1 MEALQAAYN
10 RMVRAVRRSR
20 ADLADLNRDLEGL
33 VVERTSALEART
45 VELSASVAR
54 VEQERRQI
62 AAALDVA
69 ERAGRA
75 KSDFLA
81 LVSQE
86 LRTPLNSTIS
96 YAVLVRDRLATGRET
111 ERPVR

>member
-54 VEQERRQI
+54 VEQARRQI

-81 LVSQE
+81 LLSHE
-86 LRTPLNSTIS
+86 LRPPRSEERSVGNEGGSTCKQRGS
-96 YAVLVRDRLATGRET
+96 RDHKK
-111 ERPVR
+111 